1 MAYPAIRN
9 AADIEAYEQVPLA
22 ERLRH
27 GNIVDWLVETADAQ
41 PDAPALRWAPPGDP
55 TGELST
61 LTYGDFLARVRQT
74 ANLLSSLGMGPGDTV
89 SFMLPML
96 PEAYLL
102 LFAGPAAG
110 IVNAINPLLE
120 VSQIAEILDAAGT
133 RVLVVDGPESGSGFW
148 EKALAAREHVPS
160 LETILVVG
168 GAADPENDILSFRE
182 AIAEQPADR
191 FTAGRRIDTDDV
203 AAYYHTGGTTGTP
216 KLARHTHRMQTAAIC
231 STGAMIGYRP
241 DDVMLV
247 GLPLFHI
254 GGSIIGG
261 VVPLSLG
268 SCVVV
273 GSPAGFRDP
282 GFVRDFW
289 HVLHNCK
296 ATITGGVPTVLG
308 ALLNIPPGNA
318 DISSLRL
325 CVTGG
330 STCPEE
336 IGKAFAKMIGGPV
349 LEGYGMTEVTTYSTL
364 PPRDGRLMIGAVG
377 LRVPYMELITAEL
390 DEAGEVVRECGPD
403 EIGAVLMRG
412 PMVMT
417 GYVQARHNEGAF
429 TADGWLNSGDLG
441 RIDAEGVLTLV
452 GRIKDLIIRGGH
464 NIDPGMIE
472 EVLHQ
477 HPAVE
482 IAAAVGKPDS
492 YAGELPV
499 AYVQL
504 RPGQQ
509 ADAGELQAFARE
521 RIPERAA
528 NPVNIFLTEAM
539 PLTGVGKVF
548 KPELR
553 WDSARRVF
561 AEVLAP
567 LAETHGVKIAVAV
580 GKDEVHGTLARIAV
594 SGPADAEA
602 AARDAV
608 TAALGPFP
616 LRHRID
622 WTSA

>member
-1 MAYPAIRN
+1 MGYPAIRD
-9 AADIEAYEQVPLA
+9 AADVKAFEQVPLA

-27 GNIVDWLVETADAQ
+27 ENILDWLIEAAERA
-41 PDAPALRWAPPGDP
+41 PESPALQWAPPGEP
-55 TGELST
+55 MGALS
-61 LTYGDFLARVRQT
+61 GWSHREFLARIRQT
-74 ANLLSSLGMGPGDTV
+74 ANLFHELGVGAGDTV

-110 IVNAINPLLE
+110 IVNAVNPLLE
-120 VSQIAEILDAAGT
+120 PGQIAEILVAANT
-133 RVLVVDGPESGSGFW
+133 KVLVVDGPATGSGFW
-148 EKALAAREHVPS
+148 EKALAVKDQVPT
-160 LETILVVG
+160 LETILVVY
-168 GAADPENDILSFRE
+168 GAADPENGVREFNAEIARQPDDRLLSGRQIAGDDI
-182 AIAEQPADR
+182 
-191 FTAGRRIDTDDV
+191 

-216 KLARHTHRMQTAAIC
+216 KLARHTHRMQATAIV
-231 STGAMIGYRP
+231 STGAMLGVNDR
-241 DDVMLV
+241 DVMLV

-261 VVPLSLG
+261 IVPLSHG
-268 SCVVV
+268 ACVVI

-282 GFVRDFW
+282 GYVRDFW

-296 ATITGGVPTVLG
+296 ATLTGGVPTVLG

-336 IGKAFAKMIGGPV
+336 IGKAFSQMIGGPV

-364 PPRDGRLMIGAVG
+364 PPRDGVLMIGHVG
-377 LRVPYMELITAEL
+377 LRVPYMELMAAEL
-390 DEAGEVVRECGPD
+390 DEAGEVVRECEAD

-412 PMVMT
+412 PLVMP
-417 GYVQARHNEGAF
+417 GYVQDRHNQGAF
-429 TADGWLNSGDLG
+429 TSDGWLNSGDLG
-441 RIDAEGVLTLV
+441 RIDAAGVLTIV
-452 GRIKDLIIRGGH
+452 GRAKDLIIRGGH
-464 NIDPGMIE
+464 NIDPGVIE

-504 RPGQQ
+504 RPDQQ
-509 ADAGELQAFARE
+509 AGADELQAFVRE

-548 KPELR
+548 KPQLR
-553 WDSARRVF
+553 WDCARLVF
-561 AEVLAP
+561 EELLAP
-567 LAETHGVKIAVAV
+567 LAGEHGVEIAVDV
-580 GKDEVHGTLARIAV
+580 GKDEVHGTLVRV
-594 SGPADAEA
+594 SIHGPEEA
-602 AARDAV
+602 AAAAREAAA
-608 TAALGPFP
+608 AALGPYP
-616 LRHRID
+616 LHCRID
-622 WTSA
+622 